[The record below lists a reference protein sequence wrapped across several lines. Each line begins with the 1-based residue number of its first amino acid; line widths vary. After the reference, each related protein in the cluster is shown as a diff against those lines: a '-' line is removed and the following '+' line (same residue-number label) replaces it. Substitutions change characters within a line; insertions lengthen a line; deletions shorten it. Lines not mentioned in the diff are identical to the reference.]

1 MRKEHDMTRTI
12 AIALSSLL
20 AFAGFSQAQS
30 YSRTGTP
37 TSYGRLENN
46 YQPAPA
52 RTTND
57 LDATRY
63 MRTYRS
69 PNGGLGTV
77 DRNNPAPDEFKPL
90 AYLNRLYVN
99 AYGREPSEAEARY
112 WIGRMD
118 NTPRETLA
126 AELALRGPQW
136 AGHYDPR
143 YGRDVDWGPGTPG
156 SAFLP
161 DPASLSFR
169 DPGGPYFKSPYWPNY
184 EYRRNIRAFSYG
196 TVP

>member
-1 MRKEHDMTRTI
+1 MKRTLV
-12 AIALSSLL
+12 IALSSLL
-20 AFAGFSQAQS
+20 AFAGFSQAQY
-30 YSRTGTP
+30 YSRPGTP
-37 TSYGRLENN
+37 MNYQSLENRS
-46 YQPAPA
+46 QPDTA
-52 RTTND
+52 TSS
-57 LDATRY
+57 DAASTRY

-69 PNGGLGTV
+69 PNGGLGTI
-77 DRNNPAPDEFKPL
+77 DRNNPARDEFKPL
-90 AYLNRLYVN
+90 AYINRLYVSR
-99 AYGREPSEAEARY
+99 YGREPSDAEARY
-112 WIGRMD
+112 WLNRLD

-126 AELALRGPQW
+126 AEMVVRGPQW

-143 YGRDVDWGPGTPG
+143 YGWDVDWGPGNIG
-156 SAFLP
+156 SAYLP